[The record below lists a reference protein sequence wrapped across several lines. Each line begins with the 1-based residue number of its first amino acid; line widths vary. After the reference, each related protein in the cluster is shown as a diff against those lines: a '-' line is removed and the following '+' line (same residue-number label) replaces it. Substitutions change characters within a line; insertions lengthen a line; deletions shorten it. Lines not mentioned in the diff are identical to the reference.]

1 MTYFLRHDVISDDE
15 RAKLLALWE
24 QTDKE
29 YTKWADDFNK
39 KIKDGELTNN
49 YGFTTYIRRAYDQGK
64 KHNKNAILDFFKN
77 KNRADLEN
85 NVISFISLHS

>member
-1 MTYFLRHDVISDDE
+1 MKRFSRQVKIGDRVIGGGAPILVQSMLN
-15 RAKLLALWE
+15 AP
-24 QTDKE
+24 
-29 YTKWADDFNK
+29 ADDFNK

-85 NVISFISLHS
+85 NVISFIGLHS